1 MSNKFLDLFKL
12 WVEKAASEKDI
23 LAELKSI
30 EKKSLEI
37 KDRFY
42 RDLDFGTAGMR
53 GIIGA
58 GTNRINVFVV
68 GKITQAFCEYLKK
81 TKKKS
86 SVAISYDSRNK
97 SLDFLKCSA
106 QVFAANGIDVYIFR
120 EIAPV
125 PLLSFVVRYCGFDA
139 GVMITASHN
148 PFQYNGYKVFG
159 SDGCQLLEG
168 PAKKIYDISK
178 KLDIFSDVKK
188 VSFSYALKEG
198 NIKYIKKEVIDEY
211 YKNVISCFINKD
223 CLKDKDLNVLYTPLN
238 GAGKRF
244 VFDVSKK
251 VGIKNFSFVEEQK
264 EPDMNFTTCR
274 TPNPETKQAL
284 SLGLEYCKEKKFD
297 ILVATDPDGDRVGVA
312 VPLNKNKKR
321 YLVLSGNE
329 IGMVMFYYICT
340 QKKAL
345 NTMPKKPVAIK
356 TIVSSNLFEEIA
368 KEYKVKVINVTT
380 GFKNIGEQITKL
392 EEKGKEDD
400 FIFAFEESNGYLAG
414 NYIRDKDGVCSA
426 VLLCEI
432 AAFYK
437 RQNKTVAEVLKEIY
451 KKYGYYLNKVE
462 SFVFKGQ
469 KGTEDMNKIMQ
480 GLRNDKLNK
489 VAGVEV
495 LRIKDYLNGTI
506 CDLKTKKEQ
515 NFRCKKENILEYSLF
530 NKAGLIVRPS
540 GTEPKIKIYFSVFE
554 KDKTKATELLDK
566 LIKNFN
572 IKKYLK

>member
-1 MSNKFLDLFKL
+1 MSNKFLYLWEL
-12 WVEKAASEKDI
+12 WVEKVSSEKD
-23 LAELKSI
+23 LLEELKSI
-30 EKKSLEI
+30 ERSSLEI

-68 GKITQAFCEYLKK
+68 EKITQAFCEYLKK

-106 QVFAANGIDVYIFR
+106 SVFAANGIDVHIFKN
-120 EIAPV
+120 IAPV
-125 PLLSFVVRYCGFDA
+125 PLLSFVVRHCGFDA

-168 PAKKIYDISK
+168 PAKKIFNISK

-188 VSFSYALKEG
+188 VSFSSALEQGK
-198 NIKYIKKEVIDEY
+198 IKYIEKEVIDEY
-211 YKNVISCFINKD
+211 YKNVISCLINKD

-244 VFDVSKK
+244 VFDVSQK

-284 SLGLEYCKEKKFD
+284 ALGLTYCKEKKPD
-297 ILVATDPDGDRVGVA
+297 IFVATDPDGDRVGVA

-321 YLVLSGNE
+321 YLVLNGNE
-329 IGMVMFYYICT
+329 IGILMFYYICS

-345 NTMPKKPVAIK
+345 NMMPKNAVAIK

-392 EEKGKEDD
+392 EENGREDD
-400 FIFAFEESNGYLAG
+400 FIFGFEESNGYLAG

-426 VLLCEI
+426 ILLCEI

-437 RQNKTVAEVLKEIY
+437 RQNKTIAEVLKEIY

-462 SFVFKGQ
+462 SYVFKGQ
-469 KGTEDMNKIMQ
+469 QGTENMNKIMK
-480 GLRNDKLNK
+480 GLRDAKLNK
-489 VAGVEV
+489 IADVEV
-495 LRIKDYLNGTI
+495 LKIKDYLNGKTY
-506 CDLKTKKEQ
+506 DFKTKKEQ
-515 NFRCKKENILEYSLF
+515 NFRCKKENILQYFLY

-540 GTEPKIKIYFSVFE
+540 GTEPKIKLYFSVFE
-554 KDKTKATELLDK
+554 KEKIKAKELLNS
-566 LIKNFN
+566 LIKNFD
-572 IKKYLK
+572 IKEYLK